1 MGATLTQRR
10 RVDDEG
16 LRVVKSC
23 QVERNVYV
31 LIPCMLDGTTEG
43 STG

>member
-1 MGATLTQRR
+1 MGETLTQRR

-23 QVERNVYV
+23 QVGRNAYSLIRYV
-31 LIPCMLDGTTEG
+31 FDGTTKG